1 MGMEDFLTILLGGVQ
16 GAGTSMSEGLADKKK
31 YDRDLQLTRDKAV
44 IEAQANEAARKQ
56 KLKDNATLLLLGKG
70 LTDRSYKDNS
80 LDFGSD
86 LTGLDL
92 GDPALENIFRF
103 TLRNRPKKS
112 SSGSGGSRSAP
123 PLFGHPKSD
132 STKPKISL

>member
-1 MGMEDFLTILLGGVQ
+1 MGMEDFLTVLLGGVQ
-16 GAGTSMSEGLADKKK
+16 GAGTSVSEGMADKKK
-31 YDRDLQLTRDKAV
+31 YDRDLQLTREKAI
-44 IEAQANEAARKQ
+44 IESQANEAARKQ

-70 LTDRSYKDNS
+70 LADRSYKDNS

-103 TLRNRPKKS
+103 TLKNRPRKS
-112 SSGSGGSRSAP
+112 SAGSGGSRSAP
-123 PLFGHPKSD
+123 PLFGPPKS
-132 STKPKISL
+132 SAPKPKLSL